1 MITRRREIYQPTS
14 LMRWDGR
21 YFCWLIWWW
30 NHREV
35 FTGDSEDIYIHNHTY
50 ILKQLHMMI
59 WYMFFLK
66 AYCTQSTA
74 CFYVFVCL
82 SSMKPG
88 ISHMGMDQKSDPNGC
103 NSMRHFGDPPFL
115 VNDFTGRSESQRMVR
130 ITIGKVKLSKRWPA
144 FLMWELQWFARQID
158 EFDVWEV
165 LQPINL
171 CCRAQTGPTQWRM
184 VGERVNLFSLRCTK
198 TWYQDVYGVPSKNDW
213 KGMKRLKG

>member
-1 MITRRREIYQPTS
+1 
-14 LMRWDGR
+14 
-21 YFCWLIWWW
+21 
-30 NHREV
+30 
-35 FTGDSEDIYIHNHTY
+35 
-50 ILKQLHMMI
+50 
-59 WYMFFLK
+59 
-66 AYCTQSTA
+66 
-74 CFYVFVCL
+74 
-82 SSMKPG
+82 MKPG

-103 NSMRHFGDPPFL
+103 NSMRHFGEPPFL

-130 ITIGKVKLSKRWPA
+130 ITIGKKLSKRWPA

-184 VGERVNLFSLRCTK
+184 VGERVNLFGLRCTK

-213 KGMKRLKG
+213 KGDEKAERVQYPTLSNSDWLYLHNITRKKNNWQTVDFSSGRYPIGNTARQDVPREFPKAGNGPLLHYWDDHSSGGCMNLSRYCSTCT

>member
-1 MITRRREIYQPTS
+1 
-14 LMRWDGR
+14 
-21 YFCWLIWWW
+21 
-30 NHREV
+30 
-35 FTGDSEDIYIHNHTY
+35 
-50 ILKQLHMMI
+50 
-59 WYMFFLK
+59 
-66 AYCTQSTA
+66 
-74 CFYVFVCL
+74 
-82 SSMKPG
+82 
-88 ISHMGMDQKSDPNGC
+88 
-103 NSMRHFGDPPFL
+103 
-115 VNDFTGRSESQRMVR
+115 MVR

-213 KGMKRLKG
+213 KGVKRLKGYSIQRFPILIDFTSIILLAKKTTGKLLILAAADIRLETQPGKMSRGNSRRQATGHCCTIGMITAQGGVWICQDIAQHIRNYIQIIWIRIYIYK